1 MQPPANPKI
10 YHILHWD
17 RLPSIIADGCLW
29 SDAEVRARSCTGT
42 TIGLGD
48 IKRRR
53 LEDLRLRSHPELF
66 VGQCVPFYFC
76 PRSVMLYILHK
87 GNKEELTYHDGQRPI
102 IHLQADLHQ
111 VVEWANNNGRR
122 WAFTDGNAGSR
133 YFQDFNDLTDLCHL
147 NWQAI
152 QARDWCDP
160 LIKDGKQAE
169 FLIKHSFPWEL
180 VELIGVYDQHIG
192 EKVMRALASAT
203 HKPPVQVR
211 RGWYY

>member
-29 SDAEVRARSCTGT
+29 SDAEVRARGCAGT
-42 TIGLGD
+42 TIGLSD

-53 LEDLRLRSHPELF
+53 LEELQLQSHPALF

-76 PRSVMLYILHK
+76 PRSVMLYILHR

-102 IHLQADLHQ
+102 IHLQADLHH
-111 VVEWANNNGRR
+111 VVQWANDNGRR
-122 WAFTDGNAGSR
+122 WAFTDGNAGAR
-133 YFQDFNDLTDLCHL
+133 HFQDFSDLADLGKL
-147 NWQAI
+147 NWAAI
-152 QARDWCDP
+152 RATYWQECRDQ
-160 LIKDGKQAE
+160 KQAE
-169 FLIKHSFPWEL
+169 FLIEHSFPWEL
-180 VELIGVYDQHIG
+180 VEFIGVYDQRIG